1 MHIGYIISSGIFYL
15 SMCGDTICIL
25 QLLKNVY
32 IYIYIYI
39 YIYTLINMMS
49 CQNMCICPTCTYV
62 HIHVV
67 CMNV

>member
-32 IYIYIYI
+32 IYIYIYDE
-39 YIYTLINMMS
+39 LS
-49 CQNMCICPTCTYV
+49 ECVYV
-62 HIHVV
+62 PHVPMYMLCV
-67 CMNV
+67 YECVGIVVW